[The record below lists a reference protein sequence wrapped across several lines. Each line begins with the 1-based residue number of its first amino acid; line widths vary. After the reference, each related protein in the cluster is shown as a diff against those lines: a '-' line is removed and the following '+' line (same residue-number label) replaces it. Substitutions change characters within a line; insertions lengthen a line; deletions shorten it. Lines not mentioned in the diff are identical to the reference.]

1 MIIGNDLLNLILE
14 IDNSSSSSIANIFKS
29 KLDNIVLTGFP
40 LSDSFAYGYLKC
52 GKLVIKLLEDNTES
66 KKSIIK
72 YINELNLSSYNNYS
86 CNSCFNNGFIQCIN
100 QLQIELSNYSDIS
113 SS

>member
-1 MIIGNDLLNLILE
+1 MIIGNDLLNVILE
-14 IDNSSSSSIANIFKS
+14 IDNSSSNSIANIFKS
-29 KLDNIVLTGFP
+29 KLDNVILTGFP

-72 YINELNLSSYNNYS
+72 YINELNLYSYNNYS
-86 CNSCFNNGFIQCIN
+86 CSSCFNKGFLQGIN
-100 QLQIELSNYSDIS
+100 QLKIELSKYSDIGRM
-113 SS
+113 